1 MTSSNTISLSSNS
14 MALTRGDIIELGEHA
29 KKHQNYRVEKVQVE
43 YDIEVMANDIFAS
56 TNRKGRSLDTIK
68 EHCKRGIVTETA
80 AVMIFG
86 GRRNPQK
93 FDYTNP
99 DTYMWD
105 ASLTEKN
112 LLTEV
117 KWIES
122 DCEWVTY
129 YNDNIKVFKK
139 HHKDLDLFLA
149 AKMNDDPSALYYEV
163 SFVLV
168 ANSKTFFDRDYW
180 RPSKGYN
187 DKHFYSHFTSQS
199 SGQCYPINLKK

>member
-1 MTSSNTISLSSNS
+1 
-14 MALTRGDIIELGEHA
+14 MASE
-29 KKHQNYRVEKVQVE
+29 
-43 YDIEVMANDIFAS
+43 IFAS
-56 TNRKGRSLDTIK
+56 QNRKGRSLDTIK

-86 GRRNPQK
+86 GRRNTQK

-99 DTYMWD
+99 DTYIWD

-129 YNDNIKVFKK
+129 YNDNISTFNK
-139 HHKDLDLFLA
+139 HHKNLDLFLA

-168 ANSKTFFDRDYW
+168 ANAKTFFDYW
-180 RPSKGYN
+180 KPSSYN
-187 DKHFYSHFTSQS
+187 SKHYYNHFRATAN
-199 SGQCYPINLKK
+199 GQCYPINLKE

>member
-1 MTSSNTISLSSNS
+1 MTISK
-14 MALTRGDIIELGEHA
+14 ADIIHLGSKA
-29 KKHQNYRVEKVQVE
+29 LSHQNYKIAKVQVE
-43 YDIEVMANDIFAS
+43 YDIEVMASEIFAS
-56 TNRKGRSLDTIK
+56 QNRKGRSLDTIK

-86 GRRNPQK
+86 GRRNTQK

-99 DTYMWD
+99 DTYIWD

-129 YNDNIKVFKK
+129 YNDNISTFNK
-139 HHKDLDLFLA
+139 HHKNLDLFLA

-168 ANSKTFFDRDYW
+168 ANAKTFFDYW
-180 RPSKGYN
+180 KPSSYN
-187 DKHFYSHFTSQS
+187 SKHYYNHFRATAN
-199 SGQCYPINLKK
+199 GQCYPINLKE